1 MSDKI
6 KRCGDCKT
14 PVKKFKTIAK
24 EGSSRVSECPSCGHR
39 YSLFFMSPTSMP
51 MLLEDLGKPKEEAG
65 TSRQAGGR
73 QGDGSESWGEES
85 ADREARRHDS
95 ETAVS
100 ELASGVSR
108 DATPDPETDESASS
122 TVASEPHEQEADSMT
137 RETTAA
143 TTSLV
148 VAEPDP
154 INVAAGQRLKEARKL
169 QGLSQQKLAQRLG
182 ITFQQIQK
190 YERGANRMTA
200 DRMFNLSRVL
210 QVPVSYFFQDFE
222 QPDTDHLSLSSREL
236 DLVTD
241 YRVLTDAERDR
252 VFQLVRAIRNSRA
265 QADEAVGQGGLPEGS
280 TPKPAL
286 SAAGD

>member
-1 MSDKI
+1 
-6 KRCGDCKT
+6 
-14 PVKKFKTIAK
+14 
-24 EGSSRVSECPSCGHR
+24 
-39 YSLFFMSPTSMP
+39 
-51 MLLEDLGKPKEEAG
+51 
-65 TSRQAGGR
+65 
-73 QGDGSESWGEES
+73 
-85 ADREARRHDS
+85 
-95 ETAVS
+95 
-100 ELASGVSR
+100 
-108 DATPDPETDESASS
+108 
-122 TVASEPHEQEADSMT
+122 MT

>member
-1 MSDKI
+1 M
-6 KRCGDCKT
+6 
-14 PVKKFKTIAK
+14 
-24 EGSSRVSECPSCGHR
+24 
-39 YSLFFMSPTSMP
+39 
-51 MLLEDLGKPKEEAG
+51 GKPEEEAG
-65 TSRQAGGR
+65 TSQQAGGR

-95 ETAVS
+95 VTSVS
-100 ELASGVSR
+100 ELASGVSG

-122 TVASEPHEQEADSMT
+122 TVASEPREQEADSMT
-137 RETTAA
+137 QETAA
-143 TTSLV
+143 APTSSV

-265 QADEAVGQGGLPEGS
+265 QADEAVDQGGLPEGS
-280 TPKPAL
+280 TPRPAL